1 MDAGGARHAGR
12 LLAAAGLGVLVLL
25 TTACGERAEPTGTAA
40 QLYPLTV
47 ASGQSPPL
55 TVRAPKRRI
64 AFLARGPLEIVR
76 AIGAGG
82 SIAGLPIDRNGTLLP
97 RRLRALHADLVVGGP
112 NTDEVDLARA
122 ARLAGAP

>member
-1 MDAGGARHAGR
+1 MDAGGARHAGLLLLSR
-12 LLAAAGLGVLVLL
+12 VAGSAGALLGRRRCLLAAAGLGVLVLL
-25 TTACGERAEPTGTAA
+25 TTACGERAEPTGTTA

-55 TVRAPKRRI
+55 TVTAPKRRI

-82 SIAGLPIDRNGTLLP
+82 S
-97 RRLRALHADLVVGGP
+97 
-112 NTDEVDLARA
+112 
-122 ARLAGAP
+122 